1 MGFFW
6 SMGDFGGVF
15 CNRGENE
22 SERNDLDRNLPI
34 YLSPPS
40 TLVSLSSSSSSS
52 SFWIKRIDFL
62 CEP

>member
-1 MGFFW
+1 MVGFFW

-34 YLSPPS
+34 YLSRPS
-40 TLVSLSSSSSSS
+40 TLVSLSSSSSSSSS
-52 SFWIKRIDFL
+52 SFWIKRIDF
-62 CEP
+62 